1 MDTAPI
7 LVVDDEPDMRAALSH
22 ALNRSGFSVEIA
34 ASGPEAVLKL
44 KNNTFS
50 LVITDIKMPEM
61 TGMQL
66 LGTIKNIS
74 PRIPVIMITAF
85 GTINNAVEAMQVG
98 ATDYILKPFSFEVL
112 EAAVKKAIVAANGN
126 GKKVGCQPKSYE
138 DDSSKQII
146 TEDPK
151 VLELLKLAQSVATS
165 TATVLIQGESGTGK
179 ELFASFIHQHS
190 LQRDGQYVAVN
201 CAALPETLAESE
213 LFGHEKGAFTGAVT
227 RKMGKFELAK
237 NGTIV
242 LDEISEMTPLLQA
255 KLLRVLQEKE
265 IDRVGGSRPVAIDAR
280 VIAIS
285 NVDLSQAVSEG
296 RFRED
301 LYYRINVV
309 PLTIPPLRERQ
320 KDIPLLANYFLEK
333 YGAMNAK
340 EMTGIS
346 KESISVL
353 NRHDW
358 KGNVRELENAMERA
372 VLIGNGDVV
381 LPEHLILGAKATAR
395 ASGSVSGITV
405 REMEKELIVE
415 TLKEVNENRTRAAE
429 LLGISIRTLRN
440 KLREYKQEEAK
451 CNETLTQRRIIE
463 YFRLNIQSS
472 IYNIQLTRFQLV
484 RVRVFYTCKFRA
496 ARRIN
501 HAVDTIV
508 QRNDFDLGKIAQF
521 AIQATSGF
529 VYQHR
534 QYGYAE
540 LQGIRVGYR
549 GGTQKIPR
557 AHQRYQT
564 GPNR

>member
-22 ALNRSGFSVEIA
+22 SLNRSGFSVEIA
-34 ASGPEAVLKL
+34 ASGSEAVLKI
-44 KNNTFS
+44 KNSPFS
-50 LVITDIKMPEM
+50 LVISDIKMPEM
-61 TGMQL
+61 TGMDL

-74 PRIPVIMITAF
+74 PGIPVIMITAF
-85 GTINNAVEAMQVG
+85 GTINNAVEAMQAG
-98 ATDYILKPFSFEVL
+98 ATDYILKPFSFEIL
-112 EAAVKKAIVAANGN
+112 EAAVKKAIAAANGN
-126 GKKVGCQPKSYE
+126 GKKVVCQPKSYE
-138 DDSSKQII
+138 YDSPKQII
-146 TEDPK
+146 TEDPE

-179 ELFASFIHQHS
+179 ELFASFIHRHS
-190 LQRDGQYVAVN
+190 LQKDGQYVAVN

-242 LDEISEMTPLLQA
+242 LDEISEMTPPLQA

-285 NVDLSQAVSEG
+285 NSDLSQAVSEG
-296 RFRED
+296 KFRED

-320 KDIPLLANYFLEK
+320 QDIPLLAHYFLDK
-333 YGAMNAK
+333 YSAMNAK
-340 EMTGIS
+340 KMTGIS
-346 KESISVL
+346 KESMSVL
-353 NRHDW
+353 VNHEW
-358 KGNVRELENAMERA
+358 KGNVRELENAMERV

-381 LPEHLILGAKATAR
+381 LPEHLVLGAKACAR
-395 ASGSVSGITV
+395 VSGPASGINPGTTV

-440 KLREYKQEEAK
+440 KLREYRQEEAK
-451 CNETLTQRRIIE
+451 CP
-463 YFRLNIQSS
+463 
-472 IYNIQLTRFQLV
+472 
-484 RVRVFYTCKFRA
+484 A
-496 ARRIN
+496 A
-501 HAVDTIV
+501 
-508 QRNDFDLGKIAQF
+508 QG
-521 AIQATSGF
+521 QA
-529 VYQHR
+529 
-534 QYGYAE
+534 
-540 LQGIRVGYR
+540 
-549 GGTQKIPR
+549 
-557 AHQRYQT
+557 
-564 GPNR
+564 